1 MIDFY
6 NLNNPTEAARML
18 AEITFEGEVILSSSK
33 EVYKFNTPSEAV
45 MYVLYNEKEFTS
57 ATLEDDRIH
66 ITTHYESYDIRKL
79 ISYSYKETNNT
90 NSESETTTDKLF
102 KEDDNKKLELM
113 EKEFNGQFT
122 TNELEKRLENQS
134 IQILDITYHTFIE
147 SKLERFLNKYF
158 YGQWSSY
165 SVESRK
171 LDRISTQY
179 TLKVTYDRGCFEL
192 NKPSNLIGCN
202 KWLSVIYINLF

>member
-1 MIDFY
+1 MIDIY

-18 AEITFEGEVILSSSK
+18 TEITFDGEVILSSSK
-33 EVYKFNTPSEAV
+33 EMYKFNTPSEAL
-45 MYVLYNEKEFTS
+45 MYVLYNEKEYIS

-66 ITTHYESYDIRKL
+66 IVSPYENYDIRKL
-79 ISYSYKETNNT
+79 ISYSYKDKETDNANT
-90 NSESETTTDKLF
+90 ETTDKLF
-102 KEDDNKKLELM
+102 KEDNNKKLELM

-134 IQILDITYHTFIE
+134 LQILDITYHTFIE

-165 SVESRK
+165 SVESK
-171 LDRISTQY
+171 QLDKISTQY
-179 TLKVTYDRGCFEL
+179 TLKVVYDKGCFEL
-192 NKPSNLIGCN
+192 NKPSNLICYSN
-202 KWLSVIYINLF
+202 K

>member
-1 MIDFY
+1 MIDVY

-33 EVYKFNTPSEAV
+33 EVYKFNTPSEAL
-45 MYVLYNEKEFTS
+45 MYVLYNEKEFLS
-57 ATLEDDRIH
+57 ATLEDDRLH
-66 ITTHYESYDIRKL
+66 IVSPYESYDIRKL
-79 ISYSYKETNNT
+79 ISYSYRETNNT
-90 NSESETTTDKLF
+90 NSESTDKLF
-102 KEDDNKKLELM
+102 KEDETKKLEIM

-171 LDRISTQY
+171 LDKISTQY

-192 NKPSNLIGCN
+192 NKPSNLICCN
-202 KWLSVIYINLF
+202 K

>member
-1 MIDFY
+1 MIDIY

-18 AEITFEGEVILSSSK
+18 AEITFDGEVILSSSK
-33 EVYKFNTPSEAV
+33 EVYKFNTPSEAI

-57 ATLEDDRIH
+57 ATLEDDRVH
-66 ITTHYESYDIRKL
+66 ITTPYESYDIRKL
-79 ISYSYKETNNT
+79 ISYSYKETTNVANT
-90 NSESETTTDKLF
+90 ETTTDKLF
-102 KEDDNKKLELM
+102 KEDENKKIELM
-113 EKEFNGQFT
+113 EKEFNGCFT

-134 IQILDITYHTFIE
+134 LQILDITYHTFIE

-171 LDRISTQY
+171 LNDISTQY
-179 TLKVTYDRGCFEL
+179 TLKVTYDKGGFEL
-192 NKPSNLIGCN
+192 NKPSNLICCN
-202 KWLSVIYINLF
+202 K

>member
-1 MIDFY
+1 MIDIY

-18 AEITFEGEVILSSSK
+18 TEITFDGEVILSSSK
-33 EVYKFNTPSEAV
+33 EMYKFNTPSEAL
-45 MYVLYNEKEFTS
+45 MYVLYNEKEYIS

-66 ITTHYESYDIRKL
+66 IVSPYENYDIRKL
-79 ISYSYKETNNT
+79 ISYSYKDKETDNANT
-90 NSESETTTDKLF
+90 ETTDKLF
-102 KEDDNKKLELM
+102 KEDNNKKLELM

-134 IQILDITYHTFIE
+134 LQILDITYHTFIE

-165 SVESRK
+165 SVESK
-171 LDRISTQY
+171 QLDKISTQY
-179 TLKVTYDRGCFEL
+179 TLKVVYDKGCYYWSRNFW
-192 NKPSNLIGCN
+192 SFCRNLRCT
-202 KWLSVIYINLF
+202 FRF

>member
-1 MIDFY
+1 MIDIY

-66 ITTHYESYDIRKL
+66 ITTPYTSYDIRKL

-90 NSESETTTDKLF
+90 STSSETTDKLF
-102 KEDDNKKLELM
+102 KEDDHKKLELM

-192 NKPSNLIGCN
+192 NKPSNLIGCSN
-202 KWLSVIYINLF
+202 K